1 MQAITEKR
9 PIDTFA
15 LDEGNYTATFAASHS
30 EVEAAQ
36 RLRYRVFN
44 LELNEGLPESYL
56 TGLDK
61 DIYDAQCAHLI
72 IRHKATGAV
81 VGTYRMQSYR
91 EAVEAAGFYS
101 ANEFD
106 ISQVPAEILGRTM
119 EVGRACIHAEHR
131 NNRVLFMLWKGLVAY
146 LLYNRL
152 RYLFGCCSLASQD
165 TAEGDQ
171 LLRQLRAA
179 NNVRADFCVAAK
191 PGYEISANG
200 SGIPIK
206 TPKLFQAYL
215 NYGAQ
220 VCSQPAIDRTFKT
233 IDYLVILDIEKI
245 DAFAK
250 KLFFP
255 ASYRATGELA

>member
-1 MQAITEKR
+1 MKSISEKR
-9 PIDTFA
+9 HINSFA
-15 LDEGNYTATFAASHS
+15 LDEGNYTAAFAASYS
-30 EVEAAQ
+30 DIEAAQ
-36 RLRYRVFN
+36 KLRYRVFN
-44 LELNEGLPESYL
+44 LEMNEGLPESYL

-72 IRHKATGAV
+72 VCHKASGAV
-81 VGTYRMQSYR
+81 VGTYRMQSYF
-91 EAVEAAGFYS
+91 EAVEAEGFYS

-106 ISQVPAEILGRTM
+106 ISQVPATILSRTL

-152 RYLFGCCSLASQD
+152 RYLFGCCSLTSQD
-165 TAEGDQ
+165 EAEGHQ
-171 LLRQLRAA
+171 LMRQLITN
-179 NNVRADFCVAAK
+179 NNVRDDFCVAAK
-191 PGYEISANG
+191 PGYEIATQA
-200 SGIPIK
+200 SGMPIK

-215 NYGAQ
+215 NYGAK
-220 VCSQPAIDRTFKT
+220 VCSHPAIDRTFKT

-255 ASYRATGELA
+255 AAYSVS